1 MRACEQQRILASW
14 GLRGSFGEVDRK
26 MTINAKRHQ
35 KFSAWMWSALLS
47 IREAF
52 IVLLPIVL
60 VMNLCVALVGAVG
73 YFGQDQAQS
82 GFVHNLRFYYDL
94 SLYIFPLLFLISLAS
109 VLAVQYRIDKLPTI
123 LMCFFA
129 YMSFAGLLVN
139 ADGQALMAHRPS
151 ILLMIVVCLTVVP
164 LYQRLLRYR
173 YLRVMQ
179 HHLMVSNTLKTTLNQ
194 ILPMAVVVVCIELLK
209 LPISSAVIELKQAT
223 VLWMQQTPWTLT
235 EVSARLLHGLVA
247 QIGWFLGVHGPNI
260 ADDLFRWFG
269 FANLSLGGG
278 EWQSYFTVF
287 ATIGGSGATL
297 GLVIAILLF
306 SRVEQQRSIAKLSF
320 PFAMLNINELILYGL
335 PIVLNP
341 IYFVPFVLVPFIN
354 LALGYA
360 AIELGWF
367 AIHTT
372 QISWMT
378 PPLLNIYQM
387 SGGSWV
393 AVSFQALVIGIN
405 VLCYWPFVRYAIR
418 REQNASDLIRL
429 VEKDRD
435 PSDDLKEAHF
445 DRGESFFAQQQA
457 EKLKFDAEM
466 DRLFHQLQGGEFV
479 LYFQPK
485 RAMLD
490 QRLVGLEVLLRL
502 RDRYGEMHPPT
513 FIEVL
518 HRAGLSQALDRKVL
532 HLALRQ
538 IKTWESQ
545 GRKIPVIAIN
555 VEKPFLL
562 DDGMIDELIE
572 CSQEVRTPI
581 QIEIT
586 EHAYV
591 DELDKILSSVKRLRL
606 AGIRVAIDDFGAGY
620 SSLTSLTRLE
630 ADEVKLDREFI
641 LTWIKRPQQ
650 TLWLIE
656 STTQLCHQLGFDVV
670 IEGVETEEQL
680 QVMREC
686 GVDIVQGYHTGRPMP
701 ALQVQRYFDES

>member
-1 MRACEQQRILASW
+1 MAPVGGLHINMNGHAKKHQQQI
-14 GLRGSFGEVDRK
+14 
-26 MTINAKRHQ
+26 
-35 KFSAWMWSALLS
+35 SAWIWSALLS

-60 VMNLCVALVGAVG
+60 VMNLCVALVGG
-73 YFGQDQAQS
+73 MIYFEQDQAQAS
-82 GFVHNLRFYYDL
+82 IVHNLRFYYDL
-94 SLYIFPLLFLISLAS
+94 SLYIFPLLFLIALAS

-139 ADGQALMAHRPS
+139 ANGQQLIAQRPS

-164 LYQRLLRYR
+164 VYQRLLRMR
-173 YLRVMQ
+173 RLRLIQ
-179 HHLMVSNTLKTTLNQ
+179 SDLMVSSTLKTTLNQ
-194 ILPMAVVVVCIELLK
+194 ILPMAVIVALMELAK
-209 LPISSAVIELKQAT
+209 LPLLSLGQGIRHSLGQWV
-223 VLWMQQTPWTLT
+223 QQSPWTIN
-235 EVSARLLHGLVA
+235 EVTARLLHELVA
-247 QIGWFLGVHGPNI
+247 QIGWFFGVHGPNI

-269 FANLSLGGG
+269 FANLSFAGGV
-278 EWQSYFTVF
+278 WQSYFTVF
-287 ATIGGSGATL
+287 ASIGGSGSTL
-297 GLVIAILLF
+297 GLVIAILWF
-306 SRVEQQRSIAKLSF
+306 SKVQQQRSIAKLSM
-320 PFAMLNINELILYGL
+320 PFAVLNINELVLYGL

-354 LALGYA
+354 LGLGYA
-360 AIELGWF
+360 AIHLGWF
-367 AIHTT
+367 EIHTT
-372 QISWMT
+372 QISWMA
-378 PPLLNIYQM
+378 PPLFNMYQM

-393 AVSFQALVIGIN
+393 AVGFQALVIAIN
-405 VLCYWPFVRYAIR
+405 VLCYWPFVRYAMR

-429 VEKDRD
+429 VEQDRD
-435 PSDDLKEAHF
+435 PSDDFKEAHL

-457 EKLKFDAEM
+457 EKLKFDADM

-502 RDRYGEMHPPT
+502 RDQYGEMHPPT

-545 GRKIPVIAIN
+545 GRKIPVVAIN

-562 DDGMIDELIE
+562 DDSMIEELIE
-572 CSQEVRTPI
+572 CAQEIRTPI

-591 DELDKILSSVKRLRL
+591 DALDKILSSVKRLRL

-680 QVMREC
+680 QIMREC

>member
-1 MRACEQQRILASW
+1 MNGHAKKQQQHL
-14 GLRGSFGEVDRK
+14 
-26 MTINAKRHQ
+26 
-35 KFSAWMWSALLS
+35 SAWIWSALLS

-60 VMNLCVALVGAVG
+60 VMNLCVALVGGVT
-73 YFGQDQAQS
+73 YFSQTQTLAG
-82 GFVHNLRFYYDL
+82 VLHNLRFYYDL
-94 SLYIFPLLFLISLAS
+94 SQYIFPLLFLIALAS

-129 YMSFAGLLVN
+129 YMSFAGLLVG
-139 ADGQALMAHRPS
+139 ADGQALMTHRPS
-151 ILLMIVVCLTVVP
+151 ILLMIVVCLSIVP
-164 LYQRLLRYR
+164 LYRRLLGWRR
-173 YLRVMQ
+173 LRLIQ
-179 HHLMVSNTLKTTLNQ
+179 HDLMVSSTLKTTLNQ
-194 ILPMAVVVVCIELLK
+194 ILPMAIVVVLIELSK
-209 LPISSAVIELKQAT
+209 LPLLQSGQWLSAQLSAWVQHST
-223 VLWMQQTPWTLT
+223 WRMT
-235 EVSARLLHGLVA
+235 EVSARLLHELVA
-247 QIGWFLGVHGPNI
+247 QIGWFFGVHGSNI

-269 FANLSLGGG
+269 FANLSLAGGA
-278 EWQSYFTVF
+278 WQSYFTVF
-287 ATIGGSGATL
+287 AMLGGSGATL

-306 SRVEQQRSIAKLSF
+306 SKVQQQRSIAKLSF
-320 PFAMLNINELILYGL
+320 PFAMLNINELVLYGL
-335 PIVLNP
+335 PVVLNP
-341 IYFVPFVLVPFIN
+341 IFFVPFVLVPFIN
-354 LALGYA
+354 LGLGYA
-360 AIELGWF
+360 AIQLGWF
-367 AIHTT
+367 EIHTT

-387 SGGSWV
+387 SGGSWA
-393 AVSFQALVIGIN
+393 AVSFQALVIAIN

-418 REQNASDLIRL
+418 REQTASDLIRL
-429 VEKDRD
+429 VEQDRD
-435 PSDDLKEAHF
+435 PSEDLKEAHL
-445 DRGESFFAQQQA
+445 DRGESFFAKQQA

-466 DRLFHQLQGGEFV
+466 ERLFHQLQGGEFI

-502 RDRYGEMHPPT
+502 RDQYGEMHPPT

-538 IKTWESQ
+538 IKKWESQ
-545 GRKIPVIAIN
+545 GRKIPVVAIN

-591 DELDKILSSVKRLRL
+591 DELDKILYSVKRLRL